1 MKIKRDTALLI
12 AVFAAALA
20 VVLWLMPR
28 PNKHKYN
35 YEENRPWGYSLL
47 TAPFDITVY
56 RDSATVNAM
65 LDSIHRNMV
74 PIFRRDNETPAR
86 VLAAISAA
94 RSLSAPTRGS
104 LSELVRQLYERG
116 ITDQTATSAIT
127 AGSLTEVKF
136 RENNT
141 NVAYPTAEFLSQ
153 RDAYAM
159 IDSIFRNNPERHNI
173 HRMELARLL
182 MPNIVEDTEA
192 TNAYRESLEQPV
204 RAGIG
209 VIQKGERIIDRGD
222 IVTPQL
228 YQVLKTYEA
237 TLEKQ
242 SDYSRSSRLI
252 IFLGRFLFAGLI
264 FGALPVYLAL
274 YSPQRLKVRPVGAIL
289 LLMTGFFVFTTAMSG
304 TFMSGIYLVPLAM
317 LPVIVLVFFDSRT
330 AFFIYVLEVMLCS
343 VWASFQFEYFVVQTV
358 AGTAVIFSLKEL
370 SRRSQLLRSA
380 VIAFAVYCLAYLGVE
395 LMSTGTLTSSTPR
408 LIGYFAVNS
417 VLISFGYILIFVFE
431 KMFGLVSVVTLV
443 ELSDINTP
451 LLRQLSEEC
460 PGTFQHSMAV
470 SNLASEAAHRIGAN
484 VQLVRAGALYHDIGK
499 IRNPAFFTE
508 NQHGVNPHDALTPAQ
523 SARIVIGHVTDGVR
537 SAEKAKLP
545 QAIIDFILQHHGA
558 GKAKYFYTMEQR
570 AHPGEEVD
578 PAPFTYPGPNPQ
590 TREASLLMM
599 ADAVE
604 AASRSMTDHSDEAIR
619 NLVDRLIDSQVH
631 DGLHNDSPLS
641 FKDISLIKEA
651 PPVDVSRP
659 HKIPRRNKEKNTRTA
674 LTPCSTPNSP
684 RCCGSPTPRCSTDCP
699 KPSPPQ
705 RPKPPCA
712 SITAKPPEPI

>member
-237 TLEKQ
+237 TLDKQ

-523 SARIVIGHVTDGVR
+523 SARIVIGHVTDGVK

-545 QAIIDFILQHHGA
+545 QAITDFILQHHGA

-604 AASRSMTDHSDEAIR
+604 AASRSMIDHSDEAIR

-641 FKDISLIKEA
+641 FKDISLIKETFIKRLRSMYHA
-651 PPVDVSRP
+651 RIKYPDEI
-659 HKIPRRNKEKNTRTA
+659 KKK
-674 LTPCSTPNSP
+674 TPAQP
-684 RCCGSPTPRCSTDCP
+684 
-699 KPSPPQ
+699 
-705 RPKPPCA
+705 
-712 SITAKPPEPI
+712 

>member
-20 VVLWLMPR
+20 VVLGLMPR

-641 FKDISLIKEA
+641 FKDISLIKETFIKRLRSMYHA
-651 PPVDVSRP
+651 RIKYPDEI
-659 HKIPRRNKEKNTRTA
+659 KKK
-674 LTPCSTPNSP
+674 TPAQP
-684 RCCGSPTPRCSTDCP
+684 
-699 KPSPPQ
+699 
-705 RPKPPCA
+705 
-712 SITAKPPEPI
+712 

>member
-417 VLISFGYILIFVFE
+417 VLISC
-431 KMFGLVSVVTLV
+431 SRRC
-443 ELSDINTP
+443 SDWC
-451 LLRQLSEEC
+451 RW
-460 PGTFQHSMAV
+460 
-470 SNLASEAAHRIGAN
+470 
-484 VQLVRAGALYHDIGK
+484 
-499 IRNPAFFTE
+499 
-508 NQHGVNPHDALTPAQ
+508 
-523 SARIVIGHVTDGVR
+523 
-537 SAEKAKLP
+537 LP
-545 QAIIDFILQHHGA
+545 
-558 GKAKYFYTMEQR
+558 
-570 AHPGEEVD
+570 
-578 PAPFTYPGPNPQ
+578 
-590 TREASLLMM
+590 SW
-599 ADAVE
+599 
-604 AASRSMTDHSDEAIR
+604 S
-619 NLVDRLIDSQVH
+619 
-631 DGLHNDSPLS
+631 SP
-641 FKDISLIKEA
+641 
-651 PPVDVSRP
+651 
-659 HKIPRRNKEKNTRTA
+659 T
-674 LTPCSTPNSP
+674 STPP
-684 RCCGSPTPRCSTDCP
+684 C
-699 KPSPPQ
+699 
-705 RPKPPCA
+705 CA
-712 SITAKPPEPI
+712 SFPKNAPAHSSTPWP

>member
-289 LLMTGFFVFTTAMSG
+289 LLMTGFFVFTTVMSG

-641 FKDISLIKEA
+641 FKDISLIKETFIKRLRSMYHA
-651 PPVDVSRP
+651 RIKYPDEI
-659 HKIPRRNKEKNTRTA
+659 KKK
-674 LTPCSTPNSP
+674 TPAQP
-684 RCCGSPTPRCSTDCP
+684 
-699 KPSPPQ
+699 
-705 RPKPPCA
+705 
-712 SITAKPPEPI
+712 

>member
-12 AVFAAALA
+12 AVFTAALA

-104 LSELVRQLYERG
+104 LSELVRQLYDRG

-159 IDSIFRNNPERHNI
+159 IDSIFRNNPERQNI

-237 TLEKQ
+237 TLDKQ

-264 FGALPVYLAL
+264 FGALLAFLAL

-380 VIAFAVYCLAYLGVE
+380 VIAFVVYCLAYLGVE

-523 SARIVIGHVTDGVR
+523 SARIVIGHVTDGVK

-545 QAIIDFILQHHGA
+545 QAITDFILQHHGA

-631 DGLHNDSPLS
+631 DGLHNESPLS
-641 FKDISLIKEA
+641 FKDISVIKDTFIKRLRSMYHARIKYPDEI
-651 PPVDVSRP
+651 
-659 HKIPRRNKEKNTRTA
+659 KKK
-674 LTPCSTPNSP
+674 TPAQP
-684 RCCGSPTPRCSTDCP
+684 
-699 KPSPPQ
+699 
-705 RPKPPCA
+705 
-712 SITAKPPEPI
+712 

>member
-1 MKIKRDTALLI
+1 MKIKHNTAILT
-12 AVFAAALA
+12 AVFVAALA
-20 VVLWLMPR
+20 TVLWLMPR

-74 PIFRRDNETPAR
+74 PIFRRDNETPVR
-86 VLAAISAA
+86 VMAAISAA
-94 RSLSAPTRGS
+94 RSLSAPVRGS
-104 LSELVRQLYERG
+104 LAEIVRHLYDRG
-116 ITDQTATSAIT
+116 ITDQTVASAIT
-127 AGSLTEVKF
+127 AGNLQEVKF

-141 NVAYPTAEFLSQ
+141 NVAYPTDGFISQ
-153 RDAYAM
+153 RDAYAL
-159 IDSIFRNNPERHNI
+159 IDSLFRNNPERQNI
-173 HRMELARLL
+173 HRLELARLL

-242 SDYSRSSRLI
+242 SDHSRASRMT

-264 FGALPVYLAL
+264 FGSLLAFFLL
-274 YSPQRLKVRPVGAIL
+274 YSPGQFKPRPVSAIL

-317 LPVIVLVFFDSRT
+317 MPVIVLVFFDSRT

-343 VWASFQFEYFVVQTV
+343 VWASYQFEYFVVQTI

-370 SRRSQLLRSA
+370 SKRSQLLRSA
-380 VIAFAVYCLAYLGVE
+380 VIAFVAYSLAYLGVE
-395 LMSTGTLTSSTPR
+395 LMSTGSLTSATPR

-417 VLISFGYILIFVFE
+417 VLISFGYILIFIFE
-431 KMFGLVSVVTLV
+431 KMFGMVSVVTLV
-443 ELSDINTP
+443 ELSDINNP
-451 LLRQLSEEC
+451 LLRRLSEEC
-460 PGTFQHSMAV
+460 PGTFQHSMAM

-499 IRNPAFFTE
+499 INNPAFFTE
-508 NQHGVNPHDALTPAQ
+508 NQHGVNPHDALTPGQ
-523 SARIVIGHVTDGVR
+523 SARIVIGHVTDGVK

-545 QAIIDFILQHHGA
+545 QAITDFILQHHGA

-570 AHPGEEVD
+570 AHPDEEVD

-619 NLVDRLIDSQVH
+619 NLVNRLIDSQVA

-641 FKDISLIKEA
+641 FKDISQIKETFIKRLRSMYHA
-651 PPVDVSRP
+651 RIQYPDEL
-659 HKIPRRNKEKNTRTA
+659 KKK
-674 LTPCSTPNSP
+674 
-684 RCCGSPTPRCSTDCP
+684 
-699 KPSPPQ
+699 
-705 RPKPPCA
+705 
-712 SITAKPPEPI
+712 AKA

>member
-159 IDSIFRNNPERHNI
+159 TDSIFRNNPERHNI

-641 FKDISLIKEA
+641 FKDISLIKETFIKRLRSMYHA
-651 PPVDVSRP
+651 RIKYPDEI
-659 HKIPRRNKEKNTRTA
+659 KKK
-674 LTPCSTPNSP
+674 TPAQP
-684 RCCGSPTPRCSTDCP
+684 
-699 KPSPPQ
+699 
-705 RPKPPCA
+705 
-712 SITAKPPEPI
+712 

>member
-237 TLEKQ
+237 TLDKQ

-641 FKDISLIKEA
+641 FKDISLIKETFIKRLRSMYHA
-651 PPVDVSRP
+651 RIKYPDEI
-659 HKIPRRNKEKNTRTA
+659 KKK
-674 LTPCSTPNSP
+674 TPAQP
-684 RCCGSPTPRCSTDCP
+684 
-699 KPSPPQ
+699 
-705 RPKPPCA
+705 
-712 SITAKPPEPI
+712 

>member
-237 TLEKQ
+237 TLDKQ

-578 PAPFTYPGPNPQ
+578 PAPFTYPWPNPQ

-604 AASRSMTDHSDEAIR
+604 AASRSMADHSDEAIR

-641 FKDISLIKEA
+641 FKDISLIKETFIKRLRSMYHA
-651 PPVDVSRP
+651 RIKYPDEI
-659 HKIPRRNKEKNTRTA
+659 KKK
-674 LTPCSTPNSP
+674 TPAQP
-684 RCCGSPTPRCSTDCP
+684 
-699 KPSPPQ
+699 
-705 RPKPPCA
+705 
-712 SITAKPPEPI
+712 

>member
-237 TLEKQ
+237 TLDKQ

-470 SNLASEAAHRIGAN
+470 SNLSSAAAHRIGAN

-499 IRNPAFFTE
+499 IKNPAFYTE
-508 NQHGVNPHDALTPAQ
+508 NQHGVNPHDALDPIQ
-523 SARIVIGHVTDGVR
+523 SARIVTGHVTEGV
-537 SAEKAKLP
+537 AMADKAKLP
-545 QAIIDFILQHHGA
+545 SIIKDFIREHHGA
-558 GKAKYFYTMEQR
+558 GRARYFYNTYCN
-570 AHPGEEVD
+570 AHPGEAVD
-578 PAPFTYPGPNPQ
+578 DTPFRYIGPNPRS
-590 TREASLLMM
+590 RETSILMM

-604 AASRSMTDHSDEAIR
+604 AASRSMTDHSPEAISA
-619 NLVDRLIDSQVH
+619 LVNKIIDSQVAE
-631 DGLHNDSPLS
+631 GLHNDSPLS
-641 FKDISLIKEA
+641 FSDVKEIKEEFA
-651 PPVDVSRP
+651 RRLRTMYHSRISYPDLKVPPVKVEDAAG
-659 HKIPRRNKEKNTRTA
+659 EK
-674 LTPCSTPNSP
+674 
-684 RCCGSPTPRCSTDCP
+684 
-699 KPSPPQ
+699 K
-705 RPKPPCA
+705 
-712 SITAKPPEPI
+712 

>member
-237 TLEKQ
+237 TLDKQ

-408 LIGYFAVNS
+408 LIGYFAVSS

-578 PAPFTYPGPNPQ
+578 PGPNPQ

-641 FKDISLIKEA
+641 FKDISLIKETFIKRLRSMYHA
-651 PPVDVSRP
+651 RIKYPDEI
-659 HKIPRRNKEKNTRTA
+659 KKK
-674 LTPCSTPNSP
+674 TPAQP
-684 RCCGSPTPRCSTDCP
+684 
-699 KPSPPQ
+699 
-705 RPKPPCA
+705 
-712 SITAKPPEPI
+712 

>member
-1 MKIKRDTALLI
+1 MKIKRNTAILT
-12 AVFAAALA
+12 AVFVAALA
-20 VVLWLMPR
+20 TVLWLMPR

-65 LDSIHRNMV
+65 IDSIGRNMV
-74 PIFRRDNETPAR
+74 PIFRRDNETPVR
-86 VLAAISAA
+86 VLAAISAS
-94 RSLSAPTRGS
+94 RSLSASTRGS
-104 LSELVRQLYERG
+104 LSEVVRRLYDCG
-116 ITDQTATSAIT
+116 ITDQTVASAIT
-127 AGSLTEVKF
+127 AGNLQEVKF

-141 NVAYPTAEFLSQ
+141 NVSYPTGGFISQ

-159 IDSIFRNNPERHNI
+159 IDSLFRNNPERQNI
-173 HRMELARLL
+173 HRLELARLL

-209 VIQKGERIIDRGD
+209 VIQQGERIIDRGD

-242 SDYSRSSRLI
+242 SDHSRASRMT

-264 FGALPVYLAL
+264 FGSLLAFFLL
-274 YSPQRLKVRPVGAIL
+274 YSPQRLEVRPVSAIL
-289 LLMTGFFVFTTAMSG
+289 LLMTGFFVFTTAISG

-317 LPVIVLVFFDSRT
+317 MPVIVLVFFDSRT

-343 VWASFQFEYFVVQTV
+343 VWASFQFEYFVVQII

-370 SRRSQLLRSA
+370 SKRSQLLRSA
-380 VIAFAVYCLAYLGVE
+380 VIAFVAYSLAYLGVE
-395 LMSTGTLTSSTPR
+395 LMSTGTLTSATPR

-417 VLISFGYILIFVFE
+417 VLISFGYILIFIFE
-431 KMFGLVSVVTLV
+431 KMFGMVSVVTLV
-443 ELSDINTP
+443 ELSDINNP
-451 LLRQLSEEC
+451 LLRRLSEEC

-499 IRNPAFFTE
+499 INNPAFFTE
-508 NQHGVNPHDALTPAQ
+508 NQHGVNPHDALTPGQ
-523 SARIVIGHVTDGVR
+523 SARIVIGHVTDGVK

-545 QAIIDFILQHHGA
+545 QAITDFILQHHGA
-558 GKAKYFYTMEQR
+558 GKAKYFYTME
-570 AHPGEEVD
+570 
-578 PAPFTYPGPNPQ
+578 
-590 TREASLLMM
+590 
-599 ADAVE
+599 
-604 AASRSMTDHSDEAIR
+604 
-619 NLVDRLIDSQVH
+619 
-631 DGLHNDSPLS
+631 
-641 FKDISLIKEA
+641 
-651 PPVDVSRP
+651 
-659 HKIPRRNKEKNTRTA
+659 
-674 LTPCSTPNSP
+674 
-684 RCCGSPTPRCSTDCP
+684 PTPTRRWIRHHSHTPGRIRRPARRRCL
-699 KPSPPQ
+699 
-705 RPKPPCA
+705 
-712 SITAKPPEPI
+712 

>member
-237 TLEKQ
+237 TLDKQ

-558 GKAKYFYTMEQR
+558 GKAQYFYTMAQR

-641 FKDISLIKEA
+641 FKDISLIKETFIKRLRSMYHA
-651 PPVDVSRP
+651 RIKYPDEI
-659 HKIPRRNKEKNTRTA
+659 KKK
-674 LTPCSTPNSP
+674 TPAQP
-684 RCCGSPTPRCSTDCP
+684 
-699 KPSPPQ
+699 
-705 RPKPPCA
+705 
-712 SITAKPPEPI
+712 

>member
-237 TLEKQ
+237 TLDKQ

-417 VLISFGYILIFVFE
+417 VLISFGYILIFEFE

-641 FKDISLIKEA
+641 FKDISLIKETFIKRLRSMYHA
-651 PPVDVSRP
+651 RIKYPDEI
-659 HKIPRRNKEKNTRTA
+659 KKK
-674 LTPCSTPNSP
+674 TPAQP
-684 RCCGSPTPRCSTDCP
+684 
-699 KPSPPQ
+699 
-705 RPKPPCA
+705 
-712 SITAKPPEPI
+712 

>member
-28 PNKHKYN
+28 PNKTQIQLRGEPPLGLLAPY
-35 YEENRPWGYSLL
+35 RPLRHHRLPRLCHRKRHARLHTPQHGADLQ
-47 TAPFDITVY
+47 TRQ
-56 RDSATVNAM
+56 RDPGAGAR
-65 LDSIHRNMV
+65 RN
-74 PIFRRDNETPAR
+74 
-86 VLAAISAA
+86 L
-94 RSLSAPTRGS
+94 RGTLPVGTHS
-104 LSELVRQLYERG
+104 RKLSELVRQLYERG

-380 VIAFAVYCLAYLGVE
+380 VIAFAVYCLAYLG
-395 LMSTGTLTSSTPR
+395 SS
-408 LIGYFAVNS
+408 L
-417 VLISFGYILIFVFE
+417 
-431 KMFGLVSVVTLV
+431 
-443 ELSDINTP
+443 
-451 LLRQLSEEC
+451 
-460 PGTFQHSMAV
+460 
-470 SNLASEAAHRIGAN
+470 
-484 VQLVRAGALYHDIGK
+484 
-499 IRNPAFFTE
+499 
-508 NQHGVNPHDALTPAQ
+508 
-523 SARIVIGHVTDGVR
+523 
-537 SAEKAKLP
+537 
-545 QAIIDFILQHHGA
+545 
-558 GKAKYFYTMEQR
+558 
-570 AHPGEEVD
+570 
-578 PAPFTYPGPNPQ
+578 
-590 TREASLLMM
+590 
-599 ADAVE
+599 
-604 AASRSMTDHSDEAIR
+604 
-619 NLVDRLIDSQVH
+619 
-631 DGLHNDSPLS
+631 
-641 FKDISLIKEA
+641 
-651 PPVDVSRP
+651 
-659 HKIPRRNKEKNTRTA
+659 
-674 LTPCSTPNSP
+674 
-684 RCCGSPTPRCSTDCP
+684 
-699 KPSPPQ
+699 
-705 RPKPPCA
+705 
-712 SITAKPPEPI
+712 

>member
-153 RDAYAM
+153 RAAYAM

-641 FKDISLIKEA
+641 FKDISLIKETFIKRLRSMYHA
-651 PPVDVSRP
+651 RIKYPDEI
-659 HKIPRRNKEKNTRTA
+659 KKK
-674 LTPCSTPNSP
+674 TPAQP
-684 RCCGSPTPRCSTDCP
+684 
-699 KPSPPQ
+699 
-705 RPKPPCA
+705 
-712 SITAKPPEPI
+712 